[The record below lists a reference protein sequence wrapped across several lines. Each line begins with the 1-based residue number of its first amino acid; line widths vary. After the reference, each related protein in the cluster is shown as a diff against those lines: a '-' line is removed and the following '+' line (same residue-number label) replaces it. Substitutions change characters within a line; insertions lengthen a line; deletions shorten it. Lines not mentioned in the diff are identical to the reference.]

1 MAVLDQLEPQSV
13 FRFFEELSAIP
24 HGSGNTGAISDWC
37 VAFARERGLEVHQDE
52 LHNVIIIKEATPGH
66 EAAEPLILQGHLDM
80 VCEKTADCAK
90 DMSREGLD
98 LMVDDDT
105 VYAKGTTLGGDDG
118 IAVAIALALLDDDS
132 LVHPRLEAVF
142 TTEEEV
148 GMDGVRGLD
157 VSPLKGRTLLNLD
170 SEAEGVFTVSCA
182 GGSRAACVLP
192 VTRAPYD
199 GACLRVAVSGLT
211 GGHSGSE
218 INKGRANADMLL
230 GRLLEAAAAAG
241 ELRLV
246 HAQGGL
252 KDNAIPVAAEAVIA
266 VADAGAARAA
276 MEQLGEALKR
286 EYHVTEPG
294 LTVVITDAAAE
305 EVPMDQASTDRALCL
320 LSCAPNGIQAMSM
333 DLPGLVQTSLN
344 LGILQ
349 TETASMTATFCV
361 RSSVSSQKEML
372 HSRLKRLAEQLG
384 GELRVTGDYPAWE
397 YRADSP
403 LREKMVELFRE
414 QYGKEPQVEAIHA
427 GLECGILAGKLPG
440 LDCVSIGP
448 DLTEIHTPRER
459 MHIASV
465 QRVWRFVTELVRRS
479 A

>member
-1 MAVLDQLEPQSV
+1 
-13 FRFFEELSAIP
+13 
-24 HGSGNTGAISDWC
+24 
-37 VAFARERGLEVHQDE
+37 
-52 LHNVIIIKEATPGH
+52 
-66 EAAEPLILQGHLDM
+66 
-80 VCEKTADCAK
+80 
-90 DMSREGLD
+90 
-98 LMVDDDT
+98 
-105 VYAKGTTLGGDDG
+105 
-118 IAVAIALALLDDDS
+118 
-132 LVHPRLEAVF
+132 
-142 TTEEEV
+142 
-148 GMDGVRGLD
+148 MDGVRGLD

-182 GGSRAACVLP
+182 GGSRADCVLP

-246 HAQGGL
+246 HARGGL
-252 KDNAIPVAAEAVIA
+252 KDNAIPVAAEAVMA
-266 VADAGAARAA
+266 VADAGAARTA

-294 LTVVITDAAAE
+294 LTIVVTDAAAE
-305 EVPMDQASTDRALCL
+305 VPMDQVSTDRVLCL